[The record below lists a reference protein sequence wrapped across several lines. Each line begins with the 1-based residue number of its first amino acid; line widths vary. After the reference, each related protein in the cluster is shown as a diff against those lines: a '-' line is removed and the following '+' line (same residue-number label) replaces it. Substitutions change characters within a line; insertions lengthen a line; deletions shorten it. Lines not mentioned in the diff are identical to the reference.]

1 MKVLLYRVQ
10 SCFSFGVDSL
20 GRFDR
25 RKMSPNINLCNDIIF
40 NNENPK
46 NTALARSRRLKK
58 AYEVPMTEFYL
69 SFYASALPLFTHYSL
84 SRQK

>member
-25 RKMSPNINLCNDIIF
+25 RKMSLNINLCNDIIF
-40 NNENPK
+40 NKENPK
-46 NTALARSRRLKK
+46 NTVLARSRRLKK
-58 AYEVPMTEFYL
+58 ACEVPMTEFYL